1 MVPVTNMRFVSA
13 DLRMILLSC
22 CCGNLK
28 SRAEARQS
36 SEFLS
41 LLRISEFLVLMAEF
55 DRNSESF
62 FLGHFGSFLAH
73 FRSFGAILGSLF
85 GPLGSFWVLTLQHLV
100 TAGGFFFFFCRK
112 CRIYA
117 FFLSRMS

>member
-1 MVPVTNMRFVSA
+1 
-13 DLRMILLSC
+13 
-22 CCGNLK
+22 
-28 SRAEARQS
+28 
-36 SEFLS
+36 
-41 LLRISEFLVLMAEF
+41 MAEF

-100 TAGGFFFFFCRK
+100 TAGGFFSFFVANVAFMRFFCRE
-112 CRIYA
+112 CRDYVL
-117 FFLSRMS
+117 FGLEFWQKF